1 MENTAA
7 GSGARRTDLGKRV
20 PTLIEKFTW
29 SMRLTFRS
37 LRMASWKLVR
47 CCSESCTRSLEPPF
61 AVWSVGCVRA
71 LPLVPCSLGSV
82 CALPLVPCSL
92 GSVCALPLVPCSLG
106 SVFALPLVPCS
117 LRSVCAVP
125 LVPCSLGS
133 VCAVPLRFSR
143 GCVCAPF
150 VPCSLGSVRLLPFVR
165 CSDCALL
172 FAPSSLEWLRS
183 APLVPFSLL
192 FWFDSLCAEDL
203 PFGSLCCAPFSE

>member
-92 GSVCALPLVPCSLG
+92 GSVCA
-106 SVFALPLVPCS
+106 
-117 LRSVCAVP
+117 
-125 LVPCSLGS
+125 
-133 VCAVPLRFSR
+133 VPLRFSR

>member
-7 GSGARRTDLGKRV
+7 GSGTRCTDLGTRV
-20 PTLIEKFTW
+20 STLTAKFTW

-37 LRMASWKLVR
+37 LRMVSWKLVR
-47 CCSESCTRSLEPPF
+47 CCSESCTRSLDPLF
-61 AVWSVGCVRA
+61 AVWLPGCVRA

-92 GSVCALPLVPCSLG
+92 GSVCALPLVPCSLR
-106 SVFALPLVPCS
+106 SVCALPLVPCSLRSVCALPLVPCS

-143 GCVCAPF
+143 VCVCAPF
-150 VPCSLGSVRLLPFVR
+150 VPCSLFSVRLLPLVC

-172 FAPSSLEWLRS
+172 FAPCSMDWLRS
-183 APLVPFSLL
+183 AR
-192 FWFDSLCAEDL
+192 
-203 PFGSLCCAPFSE
+203 

>member
-47 CCSESCTRSLEPPF
+47 CCSESCTRSLDPLF
-61 AVWSVGCVRA
+61 AVWLPGCVRA

-92 GSVCALPLVPCSLG
+92 GSVCALPLVP
-106 SVFALPLVPCS
+106 FS

-143 GCVCAPF
+143 VCVCAPF
-150 VPCSLGSVRLLPFVR
+150 VPCSLFSVRLLPLVC

-172 FAPSSLEWLRS
+172 FAPCSLDWLRS
-183 APLVPFSLL
+183 AP
-192 FWFDSLCAEDL
+192 
-203 PFGSLCCAPFSE
+203 

>member
-92 GSVCALPLVPCSLG
+92 GSV
-106 SVFALPLVPCS
+106 FALPLVPCS

-143 GCVCAPF
+143 VCVCAPF
-150 VPCSLGSVRLLPFVR
+150 VPCSLFSVRLLPLVC

-172 FAPSSLEWLRS
+172 LAPCSLDWLRS
-183 APLVPFSLL
+183 AP
-192 FWFDSLCAEDL
+192 
-203 PFGSLCCAPFSE
+203 